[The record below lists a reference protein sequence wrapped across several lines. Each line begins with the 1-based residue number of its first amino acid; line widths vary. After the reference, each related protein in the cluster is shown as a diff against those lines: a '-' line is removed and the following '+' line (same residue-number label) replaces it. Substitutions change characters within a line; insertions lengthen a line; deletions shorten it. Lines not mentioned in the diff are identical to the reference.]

1 MIPSLKGYVH
11 AVVESA
17 LVDAA
22 LSQMA
27 SDLDSFNQFI
37 SANSALFKVIT
48 DSGISSLIRKNIL
61 SDLLISRID
70 EYALRVIQK
79 AVMEE
84 PGDDLPAVFGE
95 MVEMVRWID
104 EVSSEV
110 SSQGMSGEQATDS
123 SGISYS
129 HLEVVMS
136 GAAAEEEEKLSRS
149 AARNYI
155 GGYCRAVLDRVEDA
169 GTLATVQEEVRA
181 LSRLFDRVTLPSFT
195 LIDRSIPLIA
205 RRRAMFELLDGKVNP
220 ATVKIVVHSLSSRP
234 RDMAMTL
241 AWLADFVS
249 SIRGWRIGKVRS
261 AKPLT
266 DDELEML
273 TGILGDVAGCPVD
286 VQVDIDASL
295 LGGVIVSIGDLVV
308 DSSARRY
315 LEALGSPLL
324 GRDLAHQAVSAGM
337 ANHGAA

>member
-17 LVDAA
+17 LADAA
-22 LSQMA
+22 LSRMA
-27 SDLDSFNQFI
+27 SDLDSFNQLI
-37 SANSALFKVIT
+37 LTNPVLFGVIT

-61 SDLLISRID
+61 SDLLTSRID
-70 EYALRVIQK
+70 EYALRVIRR
-79 AVMEE
+79 AVVEGH
-84 PGDDLPAVFGE
+84 GDDLPAAFGE

-104 EVSSEV
+104 EVSSKDT
-110 SSQGMSGEQATDS
+110 SGEQATGS

-136 GAAAEEEEKLSRS
+136 RVAAEEEEKLSRS

-169 GTLATVQEEVRA
+169 GTLATVQEEVLA
-181 LSRLFDRVTLPSFT
+181 LSRLFDGGTLPSFT

-205 RRRAMFELLDGKVNP
+205 RRRAMFELLDRKVNP

-234 RDMAMTL
+234 RDMATTL
-241 AWLADFVS
+241 AWLADLVS
-249 SIRGWRIGKVRS
+249 GIRGWRIGKVRS

-266 DDELEML
+266 DDELGML

-286 VQVDIDASL
+286 VQVDIDSSL
-295 LGGVIVSIGDLVV
+295 LGGVVVSIGDLVV

-337 ANHGAA
+337 VNRGAA